1 MLLLLIQL
9 CVHQQVVGQNA
20 DTISPIAV
28 DAVLRVIDPL
38 TAINCD
44 LRDIKV
50 HRNTDTD
57 VNECH
62 MHHAISAVYIYASV
76 RHFAALA
83 VSNLAALAVL
93 LCAKYLK
100 YLFPYTSQD
109 IQLSSTTNA
118 QADIRLQS

>member
-1 MLLLLIQL
+1 VLTP
-9 CVHQQVVGQNA
+9 QVVGQNA

-50 HRNTDTD
+50 HRNTNTD

-62 MHHAISAVYIYASV
+62 MHHANNAAYIYIYIYNASV
-76 RHFAALA
+76 RHYAALA
-83 VSNLAALAVL
+83 
-93 LCAKYLK
+93 
-100 YLFPYTSQD
+100 
-109 IQLSSTTNA
+109 ISSTSSTALREIA
-118 QADIRLQS
+118 QASLPIQISRCPAKLNN